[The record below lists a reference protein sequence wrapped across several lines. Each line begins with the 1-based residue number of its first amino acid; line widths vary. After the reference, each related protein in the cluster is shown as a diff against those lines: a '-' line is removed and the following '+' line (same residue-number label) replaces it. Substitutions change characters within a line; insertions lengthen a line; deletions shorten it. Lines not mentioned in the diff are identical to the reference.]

1 MVFALLLVRSLSVL
15 HEDHFS
21 APIDMKRA
29 HFHSKSLYKPHRKR
43 KPRSAIG
50 LFKLLAS
57 NCGSQFLFQP
67 FGPFDLWQYR
77 SAIQARRRSAIQ
89 AHLSSC
95 GRGDVSTTSFGSYLN
110 SILTRGADYPHP
122 ILVSTPSFESHRC
135 ACNPQD
141 TSPRDLCFMTL
152 LSFVDNTCQETRMKR
167 ISFCRPFN
175 VPTATYPY
183 VATLSI
189 VYL

>member
-57 NCGSQFLFQP
+57 NRGSQFLFQP
-67 FGPFDLWQYR
+67 FGTFDLL
-77 SAIQARRRSAIQ
+77 AIQVCNHFSAPIDMKR
-89 AHLSSC
+89 AHFHSKSLYIS
-95 GRGDVSTTSFGSYLN
+95 RAVSNFHRTKFDIWAG
-110 SILTRGADYPHP
+110 
-122 ILVSTPSFESHRC
+122 FES
-135 ACNPQD
+135 
-141 TSPRDLCFMTL
+141 
-152 LSFVDNTCQETRMKR
+152 VDSTAPLTAEIFENLNTYK
-167 ISFCRPFN
+167 F
-175 VPTATYPY
+175 
-183 VATLSI
+183 
-189 VYL
+189 